1 MENKHWISAQALS
14 KEGQHEKAY
23 AAYNKAMLFVIDNP
37 DLYHD
42 RAVCLFHLGRS
53 EDAMSDLNY
62 AVKLQPD
69 YSYRYSSRAYIRS
82 AMKDYEGA
90 LSDYRKA
97 VELDPEDAVAQNNL
111 GLLEEQAGW
120 KKQAQERFK
129 IADELS
135 EMLEEQNIGTES
147 KPSARQNQAKSN
159 PVPLQP
165 EKNKENPKEN
175 MGSVVASVFKSKKVF
190 KEFVQFIKN
199 GFTLKDK

>member
-23 AAYNKAMLFVIDNP
+23 AAYNKAMLFVVDNP

-53 EDAMSDLNY
+53 EDAMADLNY

-82 AMKDYEGA
+82 AMKDYDGA
-90 LSDYRKA
+90 LADYRKA

-135 EMLEEQNIGTES
+135 EMLEEQNIDTES
-147 KPSARQNQAKSN
+147 KQAAQQAKPKTS
-159 PVPLQP
+159 PAALQP
-165 EKNKENPKEN
+165 EKNSEKSQENV
-175 MGSVVASVFKSKKVF
+175 GSVMASVFKSKKVF
-190 KEFVQFIKN
+190 KEFVQFIRN

>member
-82 AMKDYEGA
+82 AMKDYDGA
-90 LSDYRKA
+90 LADYRKA
-97 VELDPEDAVAQNNL
+97 VELDPEDAVAQN
-111 GLLEEQAGW
+111 
-120 KKQAQERFK
+120 
-129 IADELS
+129 
-135 EMLEEQNIGTES
+135 
-147 KPSARQNQAKSN
+147 
-159 PVPLQP
+159 
-165 EKNKENPKEN
+165 
-175 MGSVVASVFKSKKVF
+175 
-190 KEFVQFIKN
+190 
-199 GFTLKDK
+199 